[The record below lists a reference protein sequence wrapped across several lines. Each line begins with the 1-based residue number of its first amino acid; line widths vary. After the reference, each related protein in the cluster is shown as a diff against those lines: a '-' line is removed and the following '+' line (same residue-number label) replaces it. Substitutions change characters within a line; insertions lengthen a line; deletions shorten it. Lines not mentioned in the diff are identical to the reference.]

1 MYLTIIISVKTNIG
15 CLKTNQKKNYLQI
28 TEKYRDLYC
37 FKCIVY
43 PFHIFFKNP
52 LNIKFF
58 TYHFYDYEEDS
69 FSRNCF
75 LRSSGSQQFVHQRRD
90 KRSEIDE
97 N

>member
-1 MYLTIIISVKTNIG
+1 MFKNGSG
-15 CLKTNQKKNYLQI
+15 KKNYLQI
-28 TEKYRDLYC
+28 TENYRYRCIL
-37 FKCIVY
+37 FKMY
-43 PFHIFFKNP
+43 RLALSYFLKNP

-90 KRSEIDE
+90 KRSEIDR

>member
-1 MYLTIIISVKTNIG
+1 MYRLS
-15 CLKTNQKKNYLQI
+15 LSY
-28 TEKYRDLYC
+28 
-37 FKCIVY
+37 
-43 PFHIFFKNP
+43 FFKNNP

-69 FSRNCF
+69 FSRNCS